1 MERVVAPSPD
11 PGADARTRGQGRAA
25 QTKDEEG
32 ATQMVRATTV
42 PWASAPG
49 LRQWVK
55 RGSQGWMELLF
66 ASVILTD
73 SIFQPDVWL
82 CVHMARYSSIPL
94 VKHTPYLCLA

>member
-1 MERVVAPSPD
+1 MVAPSPD

-25 QTKDEEG
+25 QTKDEEA
-32 ATQMVRATTV
+32 ATQMVQATTV

-55 RGSQGWMELLF
+55 RGSQGWMELFF

-73 SIFQPDVWL
+73 SLFFIQMFAVCAYGPIF
-82 CVHMARYSSIPL
+82 
-94 VKHTPYLCLA
+94 

>member
-49 LRQWVK
+49 LRVGKK
-55 RGSQGWMELLF
+55 RKPGMDG
-66 ASVILTD
+66 AA
-73 SIFQPDVWL
+73 L
-82 CVHMARYSSIPL
+82 CKCYSNGLYFS
-94 VKHTPYLCLA
+94 TRCLAVCAYGPIF